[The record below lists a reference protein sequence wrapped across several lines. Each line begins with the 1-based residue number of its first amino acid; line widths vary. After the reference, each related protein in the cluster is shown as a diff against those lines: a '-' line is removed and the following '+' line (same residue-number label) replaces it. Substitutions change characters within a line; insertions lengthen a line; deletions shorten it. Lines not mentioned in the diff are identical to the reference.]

1 MMNGLFGSSIDDPK
15 TMGVM
20 QLAAG
25 LMGSPRFGQGLSNGL
40 LGYAETVQR
49 AKQQAAAEQMNA
61 MRMEQMKLQMEQR
74 RAQAEQQNRDRTAM
88 QGAFRPLP
96 GPTMDGGSLMPR
108 FDAGSMLGQG
118 ASPDAVIQAMQLQ
131 TAMNPPPKER
141 VLSEGQS
148 VFGPDGKLLF
158 TNPKQE
164 KPAEQPA
171 SVKEYQ
177 FAVSQGYKGTYQQF
191 ETAMKRAGAANMSV
205 SYGAPVAG
213 VGPDGKPIFFQP
225 SKDGGPPSIV
235 SGVRPPPNSSA
246 TKDPTEFQSKAALYF
261 KSMETATK
269 TLEDIERTNGWRPG
283 AMETATSNPTAQTLA
298 QPVSRQKYTQAQ
310 RQWIDSINRVRSGAN
325 LPEMEYD
332 RAVRTFFPTFG
343 EGEAIRQQKAAA
355 RRQEEQAMR
364 TAAGRA
370 MPGSEPDQGASEPD
384 QNDPLGIRG
393 KR

>member
-61 MRMEQMKLQMEQR
+61 MRMEQMKLQMEQQ

-88 QGAFRPLP
+88 QGAFNPLP

-164 KPAEQPA
+164 KPAEQPS

-191 ETAMKRAGAANMSV
+191 ETAMKRAGASITTV

-213 VGPDGKPIFFQP
+213 IGPDGKPVFFQT

-235 SGVRPPPNSSA
+235 PGVSPAPKEMPVSTREKIAENRVA
-246 TKDPTEFQSKAALYF
+246 IDKINDALRGVD
-261 KSMETATK
+261 A
-269 TLEDIERTNGWRPG
+269 RPG
-283 AMETATSNPTAQTLA
+283 SLGAKNYLGDEINQRIDPNGVEVRAAVADIGS
-298 QPVSRQKYTQAQ
+298 QK
-310 RQWIDSINRVRSGAN
+310 IHDRSGAN
-325 LPEMEYD
+325 VTISEAPRLKPFVPLVTDNPATVKVKLQRLKKEY
-332 RAVRTFFPTFG
+332 
-343 EGEAIRQQKAAA
+343 EATI
-355 RRQEEQAMR
+355 QALN
-364 TAAGRA
+364 
-370 MPGSEPDQGASEPD
+370 SGASIQQATGSTGASAPA
-384 QNDPLGIRG
+384 G
-393 KR
+393 KVVDFGSLK